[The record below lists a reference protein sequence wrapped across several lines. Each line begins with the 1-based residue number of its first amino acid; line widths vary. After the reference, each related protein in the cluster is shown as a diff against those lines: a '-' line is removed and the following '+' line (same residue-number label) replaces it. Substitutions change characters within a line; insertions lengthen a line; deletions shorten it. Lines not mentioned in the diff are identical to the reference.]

1 MSLHL
6 IAEDRADIEVM
17 ASALQDAIVAVK
29 TLRFDKGG
37 RYFELQA
44 SRYLHEASAP
54 MRVYAG
60 LRIDGVSAAR
70 VRGIDRTKP
79 ESFAVLLNLTF
90 EAGEAPGGKLN
101 LVFAGGGEIA
111 LEIEVIEMRLVDV
124 GEPRA
129 VKATPDH
136 ELP

>member
-6 IAEDRADIEVM
+6 IVEDSADIDVV

-44 SRYLHEASAP
+44 SRYLHEEDKP
-54 MRVYAG
+54 QRIYAG
-60 LRIDGVSAAR
+60 LRVDGVEAVR

-79 ESFAVLLNLTF
+79 ESFAVLLSMGF
-90 EAGEAPGGKLN
+90 EATNAPGGTLN
-101 LVFAGGGEIA
+101 LTFAGGGEIQMD
-111 LEIEVIEMRLVDV
+111 IELIDMRLVDV

-129 VKATPDH
+129 VRARPDH
-136 ELP
+136 EIN